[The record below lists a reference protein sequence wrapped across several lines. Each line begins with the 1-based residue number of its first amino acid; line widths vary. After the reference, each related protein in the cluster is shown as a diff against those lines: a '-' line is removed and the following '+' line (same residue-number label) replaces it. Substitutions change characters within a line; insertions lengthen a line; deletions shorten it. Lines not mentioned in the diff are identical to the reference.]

1 MQFRQYKNT
10 VLEKEADL
18 LLKGFLDAILF
29 MPEAMIPF
37 REGADRRN
45 YVGLDY

>member
-1 MQFRQYKNT
+1 M
-10 VLEKEADL
+10 VLEKEANL
-18 LLKGFLDAILF
+18 PLNGFLGAILF

>member
-1 MQFRQYKNT
+1 MQFRRYKNT

-18 LLKGFLDAILF
+18 LLKGFLGAILF
-29 MPEAMIPF
+29 MPEVMIPF